1 VNSRRVLVVAHR
13 GASREAPENTLAA
26 FRRAIEAGADAVELD
41 VRLTADG
48 NLAVIHDASVRRTT
62 GARGRVAGI
71 TVDDLETLDAGG
83 WFGKAFAGERI
94 PLLEEVVEA
103 ASGRAGLFVE
113 VKNPGSRRELVAR
126 LVRKALSRFA
136 GEAVVLSFDGRFARL
151 YKGMYPGARVALL
164 AESSDGIKAALD
176 AGLDAAA
183 VGLHSPVPK
192 STRQRAAD
200 AGLGLYV
207 WTVKSFQ
214 GFARALGRGADGVIT
229 DLPRQARSAIDFIIA
244 AADRQPGG
252 APGDQEAYLAW
263 RRKFIKQMKRWPQP
277 NR

>member
-1 VNSRRVLVVAHR
+1 MNSRRVLVVAHR

-164 AESSDGIKAALD
+164 AESSDGMKAALD

-183 VGLHSPVPK
+183 IGLHSHA
-192 STRQRAAD
+192 S
-200 AGLGLYV
+200 
-207 WTVKSFQ
+207 
-214 GFARALGRGADGVIT
+214 
-229 DLPRQARSAIDFIIA
+229 
-244 AADRQPGG
+244 
-252 APGDQEAYLAW
+252 
-263 RRKFIKQMKRWPQP
+263 
-277 NR
+277 